1 MSFWNFQFPSPVDD
15 ILKKPSFT
23 LQDLLDEDE
32 VVPETR
38 NHKQEL
44 ITFLCTK
51 ENISQLITYI
61 VIDPVGEVPTNVKFR
76 YPVVAC
82 ELLCAENNE
91 IERVLLDNE
100 DLLDRIFGFFEASK
114 INLLLANLVVKV
126 AKAITSSKMEPMLN
140 YLKRKFHYLDGF
152 IEHLEATAVTEF
164 FTRLISMDGDI
175 DGMSTQQWLT
185 ENGFVEK
192 LISKLGVKYVEIHS
206 DVAQSIIDIIATAPV
221 GTPILNKFISE
232 ESVKLLFKTITDPAN
247 PRSFKYGMKV
257 FNKLLKGVSTVQE
270 DNPDSEDDEEK
281 VKSAKP
287 DPLGPLE
294 QLPIPVQVLVE
305 YLDKFI
311 GFLDHPLASL
321 KVTDQSNQSYEAF
334 GFDRIVILDTIDI
347 LLELNYMAVN
357 KILLNSNLF
366 PIGLGLIFRFPVN
379 NFCHRSLE
387 TIFVKFLENS
397 GPDSQLAFLEKTK
410 LAHKLLE
417 ADKHGDK
424 PAPLY
429 KPYLHRIIFS
439 IGEISDKSPTLKTE
453 LDVIEGWNDLL
464 NEVKE
469 ERKKLETASSAAKVE
484 EEPSFFQPP
493 SVPDPSELDGSDAYE
508 EGRDDDDED
517 LNLDDDQ
524 DMDSANDAD
533 DYDADQAE
541 ILLTKQEIEASA

>member
-1 MSFWNFQFPSPVDD
+1 MSFWNFSFPSPIDD

-44 ITFLCTK
+44 IAFLCTK

-82 ELLCAENNE
+82 ELLCAENND
-91 IERVLLDNE
+91 IERVLLENE
-100 DLLDRIFGFFEASK
+100 DLLDRIFGFFEAPK

-140 YLKRKFHYLDGF
+140 YLKRKFHFLDGF
-152 IEHLEATAVTEF
+152 IEHLEASAVTEF

-185 ENGFVEK
+185 ENGLVEK
-192 LISKLGVKYVEIHS
+192 MISKLGVKYVEIHS
-206 DVAQSIIDIIATAPV
+206 DVAQSIIDIITASPV
-221 GTPILNKFISE
+221 GTPLLSRFMSADCVN
-232 ESVKLLFKTITDPAN
+232 LLFKTIMDPGN
-247 PRSFKYGMKV
+247 PSSFKYGMKV
-257 FNKLLKGVSTVQE
+257 FNKLLKGVNTVPE

-281 VKSAKP
+281 GKITKP

-294 QLPIPVQVLVE
+294 QLPAPVQVLMGHLE
-305 YLDKFI
+305 RFI
-311 GFLDHPLASL
+311 ALLDHPMSIAQ
-321 KVTDQSNQSYEAF
+321 VIDQSNHSYEAF
-334 GFDRIVILDTIDI
+334 SFDRIVILETIDV
-347 LLELNYMAVN
+347 LLDLNYLVVN
-357 KILLNSNLF
+357 KILLSSDLF
-366 PIGLGLIFRFPVN
+366 PIALGLIFRFPHN
-379 NFCHRSLE
+379 NFCHRSSE
-387 TIFVKFLENS
+387 TIFVKFLEIS
-397 GPDSQLAFLEKTK
+397 SAESQLTLLSKTK

-417 ADKHGDK
+417 SEKSPEK
-424 PAPLY
+424 PSLY
-429 KPYLHRIIFS
+429 KPYLHRMIFS
-439 IGEISDKSPTLKTE
+439 IGEIAEKSPNLKTE
-453 LDVIEGWNDLL
+453 LEAIEGWTVLHD
-464 NEVKE
+464 EVKE

-484 EEPSFFQPP
+484 EEPSFFPP
-493 SVPDPSELDGSDAYE
+493 PAVPDPTELDGSDAYE